1 MNKKPRKMFLVRHG
15 ESVWNVQRR
24 VQSNLLQN
32 PLSKKGKRQAALL
45 GEKLRSMEFD
55 HVYCS
60 NVERAVETARIA
72 LGDKVQPNYLEE
84 LREVSFG
91 SWEGRLIN
99 DIKGDEP
106 GKIENWYNNPTSV
119 SIKGAEDLFSFRER
133 VVSVFETIVNGNN
146 MGDIL
151 VISHG
156 GVICVYLTYL
166 LGMSLDGMWSFSLPN
181 ASVTTI
187 VLDFR
192 PRLRLFGDTSYLD
205 PEALGFD
212 GMPSVYDT

>member
-1 MNKKPRKMFLVRHG
+1 
-15 ESVWNVQRR
+15 
-24 VQSNLLQN
+24 
-32 PLSKKGKRQAALL
+32 
-45 GEKLRSMEFD
+45 MEFD

-106 GKIENWYNNPTSV
+106 GKIENWYHNPTSV